1 MINFE
6 QELKKFKPGLDK
18 AQVEKAIMKGLSEE
32 AKKSP
37 TQQNKLDQI
46 IKRYNLAVN
55 YCNTNSYDLAYIQIK
70 KVVRLLPEEVDTQ
83 LLAALICIHEGKEEQ
98 ARQAIEQVLKID
110 SRNETAKAYL
120 EELSVKEVPVE
131 ETKESKT
138 EEPAEKTAKKA
149 PVKKTV
155 KKTAKKPAKTVASG
169 SDYEEVTSNKKSF
182 IYLGLGFL
190 IGVVAMFVLVVPTA
204 RNSVKNEYVSEAD
217 NYKDRLN
224 AKDTEIK
231 SLKEELSD
239 AKADTKKAKEQVEKY
254 KNGDESLI
262 KAANFYNSKQMSE
275 AAKALVDIDEKV
287 LNDAEKQLYNKIK
300 GESFTKATAYQLF
313 NEGKSSYDNQ
323 KYKKAIAMLTAAT
336 EADNTNPSYYY
347 WLGRAYEDRGQTK
360 TAKKVYQELIEK
372 FPTRNQ
378 AKDAQKRID
387 GMEQS
392 KDSKDSDN
400 KKTEATTEA
409 VNE

>member
-149 PVKKTV
+149 PVKKT
-155 KKTAKKPAKTVASG
+155 AKKPAKTVASG

-239 AKADTKKAKEQVEKY
+239 AKADTKKAKEQV
-254 KNGDESLI
+254 
-262 KAANFYNSKQMSE
+262 
-275 AAKALVDIDEKV
+275 
-287 LNDAEKQLYNKIK
+287 EKQLYNKIK